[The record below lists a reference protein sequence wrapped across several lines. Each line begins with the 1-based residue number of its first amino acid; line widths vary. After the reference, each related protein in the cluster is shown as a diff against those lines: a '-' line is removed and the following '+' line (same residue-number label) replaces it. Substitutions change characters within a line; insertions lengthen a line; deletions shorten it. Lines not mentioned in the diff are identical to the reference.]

1 VLLVSVRNVSHL
13 AGTVTMIQEGSCDPV
28 RGWPKAVRLL
38 GCPQHV
44 LTAQV
49 DSIHELAERPAVF
62 VIVASCLRAAA
73 KWDFDVVGV
82 AIESDMDVVPR

>member
-1 VLLVSVRNVSHL
+1 
-13 AGTVTMIQEGSCDPV
+13 
-28 RGWPKAVRLL
+28 
-38 GCPQHV
+38 V

-49 DSIHELAERPAVF
+49 DSIHELAERPAVL

-73 KWDFDVVGV
+73 KLDFDAVDV